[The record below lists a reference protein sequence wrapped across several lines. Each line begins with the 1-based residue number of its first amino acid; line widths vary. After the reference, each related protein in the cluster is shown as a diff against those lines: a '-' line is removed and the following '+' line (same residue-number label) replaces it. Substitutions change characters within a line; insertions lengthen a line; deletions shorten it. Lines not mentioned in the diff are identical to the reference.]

1 MITTFK
7 APNGMVI
14 SLESD
19 DAGVPDTTAGAG
31 PSILDLED
39 DAQLD
44 PNDANAE
51 FDAAETESAAEKEDT
66 PQSAQ
71 NGNESWFDAVFGIE
85 SKRPTTKKKKKKASM
100 SVEDL
105 EDIAFESLVDD
116 GEDDDADEGAADDG
130 ATDAAADADV
140 GAPDDGGDVGTDGEG
155 EGAGEVT
162 EGDNV
167 TTVSLPD
174 GATITIT
181 GAAGSAPAAPVAN
194 DGGED
199 PSVGSGDAEGECGDP
214 AANNNAGLESFFQNL
229 GLL

>member
-19 DAGVPDTTAGAG
+19 DAGVPDTTDGAG

-51 FDAAETESAAEKEDT
+51 FDAAETQSEAEKEDT

-71 NGNESWFDAVFGIE
+71 NGNESWFDAIFGTE
-85 SKRPTTKKKKKKASM
+85 SDDASM
-100 SVEDL
+100 DNGDAGAED
-105 EDIAFESLVDD
+105 DD
-116 GEDDDADEGAADDG
+116 PAAVGEDDAGDADATPDVATPADDAG
-130 ATDAAADADV
+130 
-140 GAPDDGGDVGTDGEG
+140 G

-181 GAAGSAPAAPVAN
+181 GAAGSSPAAPVA
-194 DGGED
+194 DAGED
-199 PSVGSGDAEGECGDP
+199 PAVGDGDADGECGDP
-214 AANNNAGLESFFQNL
+214 AAANNAGLESFFDNL